1 MSKDKKEDVYD
12 SLREKITTLSL
23 YPGQELNVE
32 ELCSLFQV
40 SRSPLRDALL
50 RLERDR
56 LVDIFPQRGTR
67 VSYLDEDIIEEE
79 RYMRKC
85 MELGALKRALSKE
98 RSNKEKEAFVSKLES
113 ILLMQKA
120 YILED
125 NLSSFYTSDDELHHL
140 FQIEAGLLNVWKIIS
155 AHTGNDKRIRIL
167 SFSDKT
173 IVSSVL
179 DEHKAIVDAIK
190 EGKNDLAVELDE
202 KHLAKVNKE
211 MKELKM
217 LFPSY
222 FI

>member
-85 MELGALKRALSKE
+85 MELGALKRALAKE
-98 RSNKEKEAFVSKLES
+98 RNGREQKAFISKLES
-113 ILLMQKA
+113 ILLMQEA

-125 NLSSFYTSDDELHHL
+125 NFSSFYTSDDDLHHL
-140 FQIEAGLLNVWKIIS
+140 FYSEAGL
-155 AHTGNDKRIRIL
+155 
-167 SFSDKT
+167 
-173 IVSSVL
+173 
-179 DEHKAIVDAIK
+179 
-190 EGKNDLAVELDE
+190 
-202 KHLAKVNKE
+202 
-211 MKELKM
+211 
-217 LFPSY
+217 
-222 FI
+222 

>member
-32 ELCSLFQV
+32 ELCSLFKV

-98 RSNKEKEAFVSKLES
+98 RSDKEKEAFVSKLES

-120 YILED
+120 
-125 NLSSFYTSDDELHHL
+125 
-140 FQIEAGLLNVWKIIS
+140 
-155 AHTGNDKRIRIL
+155 
-167 SFSDKT
+167 
-173 IVSSVL
+173 
-179 DEHKAIVDAIK
+179 
-190 EGKNDLAVELDE
+190 
-202 KHLAKVNKE
+202 
-211 MKELKM
+211 
-217 LFPSY
+217 
-222 FI
+222 